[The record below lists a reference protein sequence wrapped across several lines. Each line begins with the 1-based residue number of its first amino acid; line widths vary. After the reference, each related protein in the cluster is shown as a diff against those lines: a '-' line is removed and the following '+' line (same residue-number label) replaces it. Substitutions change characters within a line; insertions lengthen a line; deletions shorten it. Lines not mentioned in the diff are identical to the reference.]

1 MGSSPLTRGK
11 QRIVD
16 YDGEPHG
23 LIPAHAGKTV
33 LDNAEYFTAWA
44 HPRSRGENDVKTGSG
59 LPVLGSS
66 PLTRGKH
73 VEVAGF
79 GVFGHG
85 SSPLTRGKQDVD
97 REATTGPRLIPA
109 HAGKT
114 IPTNRRQ
121 YLSGAHPRSRGEN
134 LGLRHARVE
143 MEGSSPLT
151 RGKLLGPKV
160 SMSPHG
166 LIPAHAG
173 KTSAPHATAARSWA
187 HPRSRGENHHDA
199 LLIPGDPGSSPL
211 TRGKRLREQPQQT
224 RHGLI
229 PAHAGKTAPAGERIR
244 GEWAHPR
251 SRGENKRK
259 PPRRRSSTGSSP
271 LTRGKLPGRTG
282 HDPGARLIPAHA
294 GKTSRHRE

>member
-1 MGSSPLTRGK
+1 MEVAAWGSSPLTRGK
-11 QRIVD
+11 LFIAAFDLQTL
-16 YDGEPHG
+16 G
-23 LIPAHAGKTV
+23 LIPAHAGKTDV
-33 LDNAEYFTAWA
+33 GDAGLLQARAHPRSRGENSGSSITTASPTGSSPLTRGKLSDSNQPKLIQRLIPAHAGKTSAGRSRPGPPWA

-151 RGKLLGPKV
+151 RGKPRRLPRDLRG
-160 SMSPHG
+160 MG

-173 KTSAPHATAARSWA
+173 KTFGAESINVASWA
-187 HPRSRGENHHDA
+187 HPRSRGENVCTTCNRC
-199 LLIPGDPGSSPL
+199 P
-211 TRGKRLREQPQQT
+211 
-224 RHGLI
+224 
-229 PAHAGKTAPAGERIR
+229 
-244 GEWAHPR
+244 
-251 SRGENKRK
+251 
-259 PPRRRSSTGSSP
+259 
-271 LTRGKLPGRTG
+271 
-282 HDPGARLIPAHA
+282 
-294 GKTSRHRE
+294 

>member
-1 MGSSPLTRGK
+1 MKPRPDPGSSPLTRGK
-11 QRIVD
+11 PYRRI
-16 YDGEPHG
+16 DGSTSPG
-23 LIPAHAGKTV
+23 LIPAHAGKTWGCG
-33 LDNAEYFTAWA
+33 T
-44 HPRSRGENDVKTGSG
+44 
-59 LPVLGSS
+59 LGS
-66 PLTRGKH
+66 RW
-73 VEVAGF
+73 
-79 GVFGHG
+79 
-85 SSPLTRGKQDVD
+85 R
-97 REATTGPRLIPA
+97 
-109 HAGKT
+109 
-114 IPTNRRQ
+114 
-121 YLSGAHPRSRGEN
+121 AHPRSRGEN
-134 LGLRHARVE
+134 LDGYRE
-143 MEGSSPLT
+143 TYEEWGSSPLT

-251 SRGENKRK
+251 SRGENE
-259 PPRRRSSTGSSP
+259 PSSRVKGNEAGSSP
-271 LTRGKLPGRTG
+271 LTRGKLCDGRHCG
-282 HDPGARLIPAHA
+282 GDRRLIPAHA
-294 GKTSRHRE
+294 GKTLDRRVIWQSRMAHPRSRGENS

>member
-1 MGSSPLTRGK
+1 MAHPRSRGENRTSTVKPRPDPGSSPLTRGK
-11 QRIVD
+11 PYRRI
-16 YDGEPHG
+16 DGSTSPG
-23 LIPAHAGKTV
+23 LIPAHAGKTWGCG
-33 LDNAEYFTAWA
+33 T
-44 HPRSRGENDVKTGSG
+44 
-59 LPVLGSS
+59 LGS
-66 PLTRGKH
+66 RW
-73 VEVAGF
+73 
-79 GVFGHG
+79 
-85 SSPLTRGKQDVD
+85 R
-97 REATTGPRLIPA
+97 
-109 HAGKT
+109 
-114 IPTNRRQ
+114 
-121 YLSGAHPRSRGEN
+121 AHPRSRGEN
-134 LGLRHARVE
+134 LDGYRE
-143 MEGSSPLT
+143 TYEEWGSSPLT